1 MRLVTQATA
10 AATEACTTRNSRSL
24 SELVEVRRGV
34 AVAVAVAVAAV
45 VVAVV
50 VVALV
55 LVPVLVQ
62 VAVVVVVGG
71 GGAAAAA
78 AVATV
83 IVGMIVKVVVVVI
96 NCHRHSATVSVETVA
111 VVFVIVAG
119 VRRWDERK
127 TTSVW
132 TNRRGPKDQG
142 MLAIVRVTTIANL
155 SPQWPPSRAAP
166 SPMSQVRTSP

>member
-34 AVAVAVAVAAV
+34 AVAVAVAAV

-62 VAVVVVVGG
+62 VAVVV
-71 GGAAAAA
+71 
-78 AVATV
+78 VATV

-96 NCHRHSATVSVETVA
+96 NCHRHSATVGVETVA

>member
-34 AVAVAVAVAAV
+34 AVAVAVAAV

-62 VAVVVVVGG
+62 VAVVVVVGGG

>member
-78 AVATV
+78 VATV

-96 NCHRHSATVSVETVA
+96 KCHRHSATVSVETVA

>member
-62 VAVVVVVGG
+62 VAVVVVGG
-71 GGAAAAA
+71 GGGAAAA